1 MKFKKIPLFGKD
13 SSPQNTS
20 NILALIGTSAFWLFF
35 LICMI
40 IIKPKP
46 QKPKFKEIQIVL
58 SQDFITQKT
67 TPIKEEKSEN
77 KEQSQKMQ
85 ETQKTEEIMQQV
97 QNKTP
102 QTEMTQT
109 ETAQKSE
116 TITKTTEPQ
125 NSTPKKTESKSIQ
138 KTQAESKPVKQKEVE
153 TAKPRIE
160 SKPVQKTE
168 PTPVQ
173 KIEKSEPVQKTEPVE
188 YAKSVEELMAEQ
200 MASKKKKKEFDW
212 DMFEDEAQKENSQDY
227 VQTQQ
232 KNPVKTQASSF
243 SGQAGVAAGKI
254 VSSIKSE
261 SVQKGKNA
269 STQKTSS
276 STANAL
282 AKISNTSFKGNTANG
297 ISGQTEV
304 QTEINQDGHVKLKMS
319 NGNTRALL
327 EPVQPVINLSQ
338 NAAATIDGSIT
349 VKIIFKVVESGNV
362 PQNEIQITPAA
373 ILTEIVKSEIIEQ
386 ISKWRFEAADYVAFA
401 EFDYKIVKQ

>member
-20 NILALIGTSAFWLFF
+20 NILALIGTSAFWLIF

-40 IIKPKP
+40 FIKPKP

-58 SQDFITQKT
+58 SQDFTTQKT

-77 KEQSQKMQ
+77 QKQSQKKQ
-85 ETQKTEEIMQQV
+85 ETQKTEEIVQQV

-102 QTEMTQT
+102 QT

-125 NSTPKKTESKSIQ
+125 NSTPKKTESKAIQ

-153 TAKPRIE
+153 TAKPKIE
-160 SKPVQKTE
+160 SKPIQKTE
-168 PTPVQ
+168 PVQ
-173 KIEKSEPVQKTEPVE
+173 KNKIVDQTEPVE

-212 DMFEDEAQKENSQDY
+212 DMFEDEAQEESSQDY

-232 KNPVKTQASSF
+232 KNPVKTQASPF
-243 SGQAGVAAGKI
+243 SGEAGVAAEKI
-254 VSSIKSE
+254 VSPIKSE
-261 SVQKGKNA
+261 SVQKEKNA

-282 AKISNTSFKGNTANG
+282 AKISNTSFKVNTENG

-304 QTEINQDGHVKLKMS
+304 QTEADQNGHVKLKMS

-327 EPVQPVINLSQ
+327 EPAQPVINLSQ
-338 NAAATIDGSIT
+338 NAAATIDGSRT
-349 VKIIFKVVESGNV
+349 VKIRFKVVESGNI
-362 PQNEIQITPAA
+362 PQNEIQITPAS

-386 ISKWRFEAADYVAFA
+386 ISRWRFEAADYVAFA